1 MSDRVNLEYL
11 RKQAKTILK
20 QCRAEDRASLERV
33 RAQLPKLASMD
44 LREIAK
50 EIKLADVH
58 HALAREHGCSSW
70 GELKRHDEPLARF
83 LAAARSGSLKSA
95 ERELTQFPD
104 LVEESIHAACVIGD
118 ADAVRYYLE
127 MDRGLLNA
135 EDGGWPPLLYVCSSP
150 FHRASERHAAGLV
163 ECAGVL
169 LDHGADPNQSPA
181 LFRAS
186 ISGNRSVAVLLY
198 QRGATHASWNVDA
211 KAKEAFW
218 GIPADP
224 RTMDQALADLYD
236 HPEIVEQMRKR
247 MADAAARHSGWF
259 GKAGPQHV
267 SPRDVY
273 KPAHPGNQDYNLMI
287 WEFLILR
294 GIRPNWHDTSADT
307 PLHYLALSEGGADQV
322 KFFLEH
328 GADPNVRRADG
339 KMPYFLAVRAGN
351 VGVAYVLR
359 SHGADAGCV
368 HPIDE
373 LVGACTRLDAEGAR
387 AIVRS
392 HPDVV
397 KTASPADRE
406 ILVEAAAANRLD
418 RVKLMAEVGFDVG
431 GFGKTG
437 ATALHSAAWHGRI
450 RMTDLLLDLGSPI
463 DIRDL
468 MFHSSPLIWAAHGSR
483 NCRDADDEYCGVVE
497 MLLDA
502 GADPTSI
509 NRWGVG
515 PASIGTN
522 RVASLIGRFCPF
534 R

>member
-20 QCRAEDRASLERV
+20 QIRAGDRASLDRV
-33 RAQLPKLASMD
+33 RAQLPELASMD
-44 LREIAK
+44 IREVAN

-58 HALAREHGCSSW
+58 HALAREQGCSNW
-70 GELKRHDEPLARF
+70 GELKRHDAPLARF
-83 LAAARSGSLKSA
+83 LAAARSGSLKGA
-95 ERELTQFPD
+95 QGELAQFPD

-127 MDRGLLNA
+127 LDSQLVNA
-135 EDGGWPPLLYVCSSP
+135 DDGGWPPLLYVCSSP

-169 LDHGADPNQSPA
+169 LDHGADPNQSSA

-198 QRGATHASWNVDA
+198 QRGATHAWSNDTP

-218 GIPADP
+218 GVPADP
-224 RTMDQALADLYD
+224 RAMDKALADLFD

-247 MADAAARHSGWF
+247 MADATARHSAWF
-259 GKAGPQHV
+259 GKAGPQRV

-294 GIRPNWHDTSADT
+294 GIRPNWSDTSAET
-307 PLHYLALSEGGADQV
+307 PLHYLATSDGGGADQV

-339 KMPYFLAVRAGN
+339 RTPYFLAVRAGN
-351 VGVAYVLR
+351 KAVADVLR
-359 SHGADAGCV
+359 RHGADTSCV
-368 HPIDE
+368 QPIDE
-373 LVGACTRLDAEGAR
+373 LIGACTRLDAESAR
-387 AIVRS
+387 AIVRANR
-392 HPDVV
+392 DVF
-397 KTASPADRE
+397 KTAAPADRE
-406 ILVEAAAANRLD
+406 ILVEAAAANRRD

-431 GFGKTG
+431 GFGETG
-437 ATALHSAAWHGRI
+437 ATALHAAAWHGYVQ
-450 RMTDLLLDLGSPI
+450 MTDLLLDLGAPV
-463 DIRDL
+463 DLRDGT
-468 MFHSSPLIWAAHGSR
+468 FRSSPLMWAAHGSVH
-483 NCRDADDEYCGVVE
+483 CRDADDEYCTVVE

-502 GADPTSI
+502 GADPTFI
-509 NRWGVG
+509 NRWGVS
-515 PASIGTN
+515 PAGVGTSRVAALIGT
-522 RVASLIGRFCPF
+522 
-534 R
+534 